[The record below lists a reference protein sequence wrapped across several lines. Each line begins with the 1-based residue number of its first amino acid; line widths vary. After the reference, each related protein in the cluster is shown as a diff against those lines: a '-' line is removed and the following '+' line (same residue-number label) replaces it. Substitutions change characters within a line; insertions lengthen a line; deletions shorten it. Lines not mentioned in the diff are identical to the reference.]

1 MSFLRKF
8 AFCNEISRS
17 FPKREIDTC
26 PSLYSTSEN
35 CVKINQDGKTQRG
48 SCLRRYPLAPKRGAT
63 LKRNSA
69 PPPFEDSKEEEEPM
83 AIAAYIF
90 IETMQGKAK
99 TISRQIGAIPGV
111 KTAHTVTGPYDV
123 ITYVEADSLLTLGDF
138 IVSKIQ
144 AIPGVLRTLT
154 NVIIDG

>member
-1 MSFLRKF
+1 MGPRS
-8 AFCNEISRS
+8 SRIL
-17 FPKREIDTC
+17 PARQTIE
-26 PSLYSTSEN
+26 
-35 CVKINQDGKTQRG
+35 
-48 SCLRRYPLAPKRGAT
+48 
-63 LKRNSA
+63 
-69 PPPFEDSKEEEEPM
+69 KEGTM

-99 TISRQIGAIPGV
+99 AIARQIGEIPGV

-144 AIPGVLRTLT
+144 ATSGVLRTLT
-154 NVIIDG
+154 NVIIDAQ

>member
-1 MSFLRKF
+1 M
-8 AFCNEISRS
+8 
-17 FPKREIDTC
+17 
-26 PSLYSTSEN
+26 
-35 CVKINQDGKTQRG
+35 RG
-48 SCLRRYPLAPKRGAT
+48 YPLAPKRGAT
-63 LKRNSA
+63 LKRKSA
-69 PPPFEDSKEEEEPM
+69 PLPFEDFKEEEEPM

-144 AIPGVLRTLT
+144 ALPGVLRTLT